1 MIIMSIELKH
11 LEEVYKKEKFSSQ
24 GLSDEQVIYYRKK
37 YGANVLLSK
46 NKITLLRRIINALC
60 EPMMLIL
67 VFAFLL
73 TSGINIGNYFAGYEV
88 DPFECLGIF
97 LSICISVGL
106 TVIMERKSEKAFEYL
121 KSFTENV
128 SVTCI
133 RNGEKRLIS
142 NADVCVGDVLL
153 IESGERIVADCLVLE
168 ENDLE
173 VDESTLTG
181 ESVGKGKK
189 QYRGTICEDN
199 LLNSGTFVKN
209 GSARAVVLAVGESAK
224 IGNIASGLEGGNDIS
239 APLSKKLNALSKK
252 ITIFGAAAA
261 IIVFIMTI
269 SRAVVSG
276 NLSLETFKTSFLSA
290 IVLIVAAVPE
300 GLPTTVAISLALSVV
315 KLAKSNAVIKK
326 LIAAETVGCVSVICS
341 DKTGTLT
348 FGVMEVEK
356 TVVAD
361 NLNVEEHNKY
371 IALNS
376 ALNSTASF
384 INDGKKTLI
393 SGNSTERALISY
405 YYENKQKKLDE
416 DRSRFEFLDRVP
428 FSSERKYTATLVVRL
443 GKKTT
448 FYKGAIEVITRI
460 CKLTDGEVKDAL
472 DAALPYEKSSG
483 RIIAFAHEENGRFFY
498 DGFAVLSDRIRP
510 EVKDAVQKSLKAG
523 IKVKI
528 LTGDNKQ
535 TAFAIAQKLGL
546 AYTQDECVDGSYIN
560 ENSDE
565 DLIKRLDD
573 IKVVARCLPETKLR
587 IVKLLKKSGEIVAVT
602 GDGVNDAPAVKNADV
617 GIAMGDGSEI
627 TKEAAD
633 VILLNNSFSVIVKA
647 IAFGRNIYRNFQS
660 FLFFQLTVN
669 FTAVGVIIAFLLLGF
684 EPPFN
689 AFQLLWINVIMDGPL
704 ALSLGLEKR
713 ADEFLE
719 EKPVK
724 RTDDI
729 VSKRA
734 FVRIITHSVY
744 SVILL
749 VLQKTRNFLGANLV
763 EGDTAI
769 FCLFVF
775 LQLFNSINARE
786 LGGKSVFSSFFNNK
800 PFIGLLV
807 ATFVFQITLTRFF
820 GNFFDSVPL
829 NVSVW
834 LKIILVSFTVVAIS
848 ELYKAVYKKIRA
860 IKKPKKVI
868 KKESIA

>member
-1 MIIMSIELKH
+1 MSNELKR
-11 LEEVYKKEKFSSQ
+11 LEEVYKKEKFSTQ
-24 GLSDEQVIYYRKK
+24 GLTDEKVIYYRKK

-60 EPMMLIL
+60 EPMMIIL

-73 TSGINIGNYFAGYEV
+73 TLGINIGNYFSGYEV

-97 LSICISVGL
+97 FSICISVGL
-106 TVIMERKSEKAFEYL
+106 TVIMECKSEKAFEYL
-121 KSFTENV
+121 KSFTENI
-128 SVTCI
+128 SVKCI

-142 NADVCVGDVLL
+142 NADVCVGDVLF
-153 IESGERIVADCLVLE
+153 IESGERIVADCLILE

-181 ESVGKGKK
+181 ESVGKSKK
-189 QYRGTICEDN
+189 QYNGVISEYN

-209 GSARAVVLAVGESAK
+209 GNAKVIVLAVGESAK
-224 IGNIASGLEGGNDIS
+224 IGNIASGLASENDIS

-252 ITIFGAAAA
+252 ITIFGAVAA

-269 SRAVVSG
+269 SRAVISG
-276 NLSLETFKTSFLSA
+276 NLSLDTFKTSFLSA

-361 NLNVEEHNKY
+361 NLSVDEHNKY

-376 ALNSTASF
+376 ALNSTACF
-384 INDGKKTLI
+384 INDGRQSLI

-405 YYENKQKKLDE
+405 YYENRQKKLDE
-416 DRSRFEFLDRVP
+416 DRARYEVLDRVP
-428 FSSERKYTATLVVRL
+428 FSSERKYTATRVIRF

-448 FYKGAIEVITRI
+448 FYKGAIEVITKI
-460 CKLTDGEVKDAL
+460 CNLTSKEAQDAL
-472 DAALPYEKSSG
+472 SAAIPYEKSSG
-483 RIIAFAHEENGRFFY
+483 RIIAFAHEENERFFY
-498 DGFAVLSDRIRP
+498 DGFAVLSDKIRP
-510 EVKDAVQKSLKAG
+510 EVKDAVIKSLKAG

-535 TAFAIAQKLGL
+535 TAFAIAKKLGL
-546 AYTQDECVDGSYIN
+546 AYTPEECVDGRDISEID
-560 ENSDE
+560 DE
-565 DLIKRLDD
+565 ELIKQLNN
-573 IKVVARCLPETKLR
+573 IKVVARCMPQTKLR

-689 AFQLLWINVIMDGPL
+689 ALQLLWINVIMDGPL

-729 VSKRA
+729 VSKKA
-734 FVRIITHSVY
+734 FMRIILHSVY

-749 VLQKTRNFLGANLV
+749 VLQKTRNFLDVNLI
-763 EGDTAI
+763 EHDTAI

-786 LGGKSVFSSFFNNK
+786 LGGKSVFSTFFNNK
-800 PFIGLLV
+800 LFIGLLIT
-807 ATFVFQITLTRFF
+807 TFVFQITLTCFF
-820 GNFFDSVPL
+820 GDFFDSVPL
-829 NVSVW
+829 NVFVW
-834 LKIILVSFTVVAIS
+834 IKITLVSFSVVSIS
-848 ELYKAVYKKIRA
+848 ELYKAVYKRA
-860 IKKPKKVI
+860 RSIKKMKKVI

>member
-1 MIIMSIELKH
+1 MSNELKR
-11 LEEVYKKEKFSSQ
+11 LEEVYKKEKFSTQ
-24 GLSDEQVIYYRKK
+24 GLTDEKVIYYRKK

-73 TSGINIGNYFAGYEV
+73 TLGINVGNYFSGYEV

-97 LSICISVGL
+97 FSICISVGL
-106 TVIMERKSEKAFEYL
+106 TVIMECKSEKAFEYL
-121 KSFTENV
+121 KSFTENI
-128 SVTCI
+128 SVKCI

-153 IESGERIVADCLVLE
+153 IESGERIVADCLILE

-181 ESVGKGKK
+181 ESVGKSKK
-189 QYRGTICEDN
+189 QYNGAISEYN

-224 IGNIASGLEGGNDIS
+224 IGNIASGLANENDIS
-239 APLSKKLNALSKK
+239 APLSKKLTALSKK
-252 ITIFGAAAA
+252 ITIFGAVAA

-269 SRAVVSG
+269 SRAVISG
-276 NLSLETFKTSFLSA
+276 NLSLDTFKTSFLSA

-361 NLNVEEHNKY
+361 NLSVDEHNKY

-376 ALNSTASF
+376 ALNSTACY
-384 INDGKKTLI
+384 INDGKQSLI

-405 YYENKQKKLDE
+405 YYENKQKKLNE
-416 DRSRFEFLDRVP
+416 DRARYEVLDRVP
-428 FSSERKYTATLVVRL
+428 FSSERKYTATRVIRL
-443 GKKTT
+443 GKKMT
-448 FYKGAIEVITRI
+448 FYKGAIEVITKI
-460 CKLTDGEVKDAL
+460 CNLTNKETQDAL
-472 DAALPYEKSSG
+472 SAAMPYEKSSG
-483 RIIAFAHEENGRFFY
+483 RIIAFAHEENERFFY
-498 DGFAVLSDRIRP
+498 DGFAVLSDKIRP
-510 EVKDAVQKSLKAG
+510 EVKDAVIKSLKAG

-535 TAFAIAQKLGL
+535 TAFAIAKKLGL
-546 AYTQDECVDGSYIN
+546 AYTSEECMDGSDI
-560 ENSDE
+560 SKIDDE
-565 DLIKRLDD
+565 ELIKQLDN
-573 IKVVARCLPETKLR
+573 IKVVARCLPQTKLR

-689 AFQLLWINVIMDGPL
+689 ALQLLWINVIMDGPL

-729 VSKRA
+729 VSKKA
-734 FVRIITHSVY
+734 FIRIILHSVY

-749 VLQKTRNFLGANLV
+749 VLQKTHNILGVNLI
-763 EGDTAI
+763 EHDTAI
-769 FCLFVF
+769 FCLFIF

-786 LGGKSVFSSFFNNK
+786 LGDKSVFSTFFNNK
-800 PFIGLLV
+800 LFIGLLI
-807 ATFVFQITLTRFF
+807 ATFVFQITLTCYF

-829 NVSVW
+829 NFSVW
-834 LKIILVSFTVVAIS
+834 IKIILVSFSVVTIS
-848 ELYKAVYKKIRA
+848 ELYKAVYKKVRS
-860 IKKPKKVI
+860 IKKTKKVI